1 VLIDATI
8 PGDYTKAVFPP
19 SSPERRL
26 HTHME
31 NRADG
36 HVSITPDA
44 SEFLAIAGRSMI
56 LGLAHKKLERVE
68 DTERA

>member
-1 VLIDATI
+1 
-8 PGDYTKAVFPP
+8 
-19 SSPERRL
+19 
-26 HTHME
+26 ME